1 MHSKYILKPLL
12 IALFWLAVW
21 QGLAFMAHNPIFLAS
36 PAEALSAL
44 ARLLPRADFWRTVG
58 YSCGRIFTGYLLA
71 LAAGLLL
78 GALCHALPPLGELL
92 SPALRLMRAV
102 PVAAFVILALLWVGS
117 RRLTALVVFVIAM
130 PVLYAGVRAGLGQ
143 ADPAMLEVARVFRIG
158 PLRRARHIYRPALMP
173 HLASAMTVSVGLAWK
188 SGVAAEVIGICEHS
202 IGERLYTAKL
212 YLETADLFA
221 WTAVIVLLSYLSEK
235 LLALLLRRLA
245 PAAPGKGGDR
255 A

>member
-1 MHSKYILKPLL
+1 MHSKHILKPLL

-21 QGLAFMAHNPIFLAS
+21 QGLALAVHNRVFLAS
-36 PAEALSAL
+36 PAEAFSAL
-44 ARLLPRADFWRTVG
+44 VRLLPRADFWRTVG
-58 YSCGRIFTGYLLA
+58 YSCGRIFTGFLLA

-78 GALCHALPPLGELL
+78 GAVSHALPPVGEVLA
-92 SPALRLMRAV
+92 PALRLMRAV

-130 PVLYAGVRAGLGQ
+130 PVVYAGVRAGLGQ

-158 PLRRARHIYRPALMP
+158 PARRVWHIYRPALMP
-173 HLASAMTVSVGLAWK
+173 HLTSALTVSVGLAWK
-188 SGVAAEVIGICEHS
+188 SGVAAEVIGICEYS

-235 LLALLLRRLA
+235 LLGLLLRRLT
-245 PAAPGKGGDR
+245 PTAPGKGGGEP
-255 A
+255 